1 MLDKSEG
8 ISSLNPDVRGKELSF
23 LPLRIVW
30 AFTFFIEVEPSE
42 EVNVKEVSPEEF
54 EAVIRAVFEDD
65 KDD

>member
-1 MLDKSEG
+1 MFEYYILLVLG
-8 ISSLNPDVRGKELSF
+8 VELMIY
-23 LPLRIVW
+23 LALRIVW